1 MFLRLATVP
10 HQHCSHLFLICFG
23 TFLQILEL
31 YYGKSMF
38 VFVVCN
44 TKHKKSAKNY
54 QKTRELSLIEI
65 VVEFP
70 AKKCLQIFFAKGEII
85 D

>member
-1 MFLRLATVP
+1 
-10 HQHCSHLFLICFG
+10 
-23 TFLQILEL
+23 
-31 YYGKSMF
+31 MF

-44 TKHKKSAKNY
+44 TKYKKSAKNY

-65 VVEFP
+65 VVVEFQ
-70 AKKCLQIFFAKGEII
+70 AKKMFANFFFAKGEII